1 MRGLPQSSD
10 QVEHKASLTPWKS
23 ISINLSIESSIALV
37 SEEILTLISI
47 LGEDSDYP
55 VTELLDNSPQS
66 RGWQSAKF
74 CEYPQEIIVQF
85 TNIVKLKQIQFLS
98 HQAKIPQ
105 KIELYTFFPTGSQ
118 AMS

>member
-1 MRGLPQSSD
+1 
-10 QVEHKASLTPWKS
+10 
-23 ISINLSIESSIALV
+23 
-37 SEEILTLISI
+37 
-47 LGEDSDYP
+47 

-98 HQAKIPQ
+98 HQAKIAQ
-105 KIELYTFFPTGSQ
+105 KIELYTFVPTGSQ
-118 AMS
+118 AMSQ